1 MSLQASDSSAMEF
14 VRLRG
19 HEHRLPR
26 PVKMILHGIEAA
38 QDLMV
43 TIRDLRRT
51 VRLVQAGCIAYF
63 PDEAPGLQQ
72 AYNILDVDLQQV
84 EMDGQRVTQHLLTAL
99 ASSYEDIAELASF
112 STPSTRGVWINHLY
126 LVDTNEGTI
135 SDQAGVIPVPMDAFP
150 FRLHIQTLHIVATL
164 GGFIDMLVLRHPVEA
179 LIEVAFMLLRV
190 GRPPNLS
197 VWCTVF
203 TSAERTAR
211 EVRQNTRLVDVA
223 RLMAPL
229 SRFNLLVHDPTVV
242 HRRDPSTILNSPEV
256 VLL

>member
-1 MSLQASDSSAMEF
+1 MEY

-19 HEHRLPR
+19 REHSLSR
-26 PVKMILHGIEAA
+26 PVKMILYGLEAA

-84 EMDGQRVTQHLLTAL
+84 EMDGQQITQHLLTAL
-99 ASSYEDIAELASF
+99 AASYEDVAQLASF
-112 STPSTRGVWINHLY
+112 STPSTRGVWINHLF
-126 LVDTNEGTI
+126 LVDTNEGIIT
-135 SDQAGVIPVPMDAFP
+135 DQAGSTPVPVDAFP

-164 GGFIDMLVLRHPVEA
+164 GGFIDMMVLRYTVDA
-179 LIEVAFMLLRV
+179 LIEAAFLLLRV

-197 VWCTVF
+197 VWCTVL
-203 TSAERTAR
+203 TGTERTAQ
-211 EVRQNTRLVDVA
+211 EVRQSIRLVDVA

-229 SRFNLLVHDPTVV
+229 SRFNLLVHDPTVTF
-242 HRRDPSTILNSPEV
+242 RRDPSTMLNAPEV
-256 VLL
+256 VLF

>member
-1 MSLQASDSSAMEF
+1 MEY

-26 PVKMILHGIEAA
+26 PVRMILYGLEAA

-63 PDEAPGLQQ
+63 PDEAPGLQRT
-72 AYNILDVDLQQV
+72 YNILDVDLQQV
-84 EMDGQRVTQHLLTAL
+84 EMDGQQITQHLLTAL
-99 ASSYEDIAELASF
+99 AASYEDVVQLSSF

-126 LVDTNEGTI
+126 LVDTNDGII
-135 SDQAGVIPVPMDAFP
+135 SDQAGSTPVPVDAFP

-164 GGFIDMLVLRHPVEA
+164 GGFIDLTVLRHTVEA
-179 LIEVAFMLLRV
+179 LIEAAFLLLRV

-197 VWCTVF
+197 VWCTVL
-203 TSAERTAR
+203 TSTERTVR
-211 EVRQNTRLVDVA
+211 EVRQSIRLVDVA

-229 SRFNLLVHDPTVV
+229 SRFNLLVHDPPATF
-242 HRRDPSTILNSPEV
+242 RRDPSAMLNAPEV

>member
-51 VRLVQAGCIAYF
+51 VRLVQAGCVAYF
-63 PDEAPGLQQ
+63 PDEAPRLQQ

-229 SRFNLLVHDPTVV
+229 SRINLLVHDPTVV
-242 HRRDPSTILNSPEV
+242 HRRDPSTLLNSPEV

>member
-1 MSLQASDSSAMEF
+1 MEF

-19 HEHRLPR
+19 HEHRLPG
-26 PVKMILHGIEAA
+26 PVKMILHSIEAA

-43 TIRDLRRT
+43 IIRDLRRT
-51 VRLVQAGCIAYF
+51 VRLVQTGCIAYF
-63 PDEAPGLQQ
+63 PDEAPGLQH
-72 AYNILDVDLQQV
+72 AYNILDADLQQV

-99 ASSYEDIAELASF
+99 AASYEDIVQLANF

-126 LVDTNEGTI
+126 LMDTNEGTI
-135 SDQAGVIPVPMDAFP
+135 SDHAGVVPVPMDAFP

-179 LIEVAFMLLRV
+179 LIEAAFVLLRV
-190 GRPPNLS
+190 GRLPNLT

-203 TSAERTAR
+203 TNAERTAR

-242 HRRDPSTILNSPEV
+242 QNRDPCTILNSPEV

>member
-1 MSLQASDSSAMEF
+1 MEF

-63 PDEAPGLQQ
+63 PDEVPGLQH

-99 ASSYEDIAELASF
+99 AASYEDTAQLASF

-126 LVDTNEGTI
+126 LVDTNEGSI

-203 TSAERTAR
+203 TNAERTAR
-211 EVRQNTRLVDVA
+211 EVRQSTRLVDVA

-229 SRFNLLVHDPTVV
+229 SRFNLLVHDPTAV
-242 HRRDPSTILNSPEV
+242 HRRDASTILYSPEV

>member
-1 MSLQASDSSAMEF
+1 MEF

-19 HEHRLPR
+19 REHRLPR
-26 PVKMILHGIEAA
+26 PVKMILHGLEAA

-72 AYNILDVDLQQV
+72 VYNILDVDLQQV

-164 GGFIDMLVLRHPVEA
+164 GGFIDMVVLRHPVEA

-197 VWCTVF
+197 VLCTVF
-203 TSAERTAR
+203 TNAERTAR
-211 EVRQNTRLVDVA
+211 EVRQSTRLVDVA
-223 RLMAPL
+223 RLIAPL

-242 HRRDPSTILNSPEV
+242 HRRDPSTMLNSPEV